1 MFSPFRAHPC
11 PIPSCHNT
19 SCNQSGE
26 KIFPPSNRPVIS
38 ITRDDYLAFSVQS
51 CGNGLLGSMV
61 ILHFMENDIETLHDV
76 VMYKGVLLS
85 ECNDD

>member
-1 MFSPFRAHPC
+1 MIIWHLVFNHVEMAC
-11 PIPSCHNT
+11 W
-19 SCNQSGE
+19 
-26 KIFPPSNRPVIS
+26 V
-38 ITRDDYLAFSVQS
+38 LW
-51 CGNGLLGSMV
+51 V